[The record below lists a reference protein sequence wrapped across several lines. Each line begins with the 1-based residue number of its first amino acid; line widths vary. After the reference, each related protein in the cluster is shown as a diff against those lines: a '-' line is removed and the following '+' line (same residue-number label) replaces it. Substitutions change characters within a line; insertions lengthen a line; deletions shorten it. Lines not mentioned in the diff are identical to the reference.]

1 MKKSK
6 IIFIGAIDIG
16 HVATNGETRK
26 NQLLLRRFEDL
37 YDQVIAIDTN
47 QWQKRPWCL
56 LQLLFALIGNNGVP
70 VVISASDSSRLLLNF
85 LYYFPL
91 KKNVNDW
98 VIGGALHDKIRSGQ
112 FKLKSLVKLNRII
125 VEGEKMVTEL
135 KKMGLNNVVRV
146 PNFKPIEYTP
156 IITQKDKKD
165 PFHFVFL
172 SRIHPLKGIK
182 EIVEAC
188 KELNSH
194 GYANQFDIDF
204 YGAIEPGFENDFKGL
219 IALCDNIHYKGF
231 LNLTND
237 DGYKALSQ
245 YDTMLFPTYW
255 PNEGF
260 PGVVIDSYIAGLP
273 IIATDWN
280 LNKEL
285 VKDGETGFIISVHDS
300 HELAV
305 KMQKIIDNDINLHQM
320 RCRCAEYAKYYDY
333 RNVVTE
339 DLLKQ
344 LNIK

>member
-1 MKKSK
+1 MKKSE

-16 HVATNGETRK
+16 NVATNGETRK

-47 QWQKRPWCL
+47 LWQKRPWCL
-56 LQLLFALIGNNGVP
+56 LQLLCALIGNKGVP
-70 VVISASDSSRLLLNF
+70 VVISASDSSRLLFNF

-98 VIGGALHDKIRSGQ
+98 VIGGALPDKIRSKQ

-125 VEGEKMVTEL
+125 VEGEKMVKEL

-146 PNFKPIEYTP
+146 PNFKPIEYSP
-156 IITQKDKKD
+156 IIMQKDKKD
-165 PFHFVFL
+165 SFHFVFL
-172 SRIHPLKGIK
+172 SRIHPLKGIL

-194 GYANQFDIDF
+194 GYVHQFDIDF
-204 YGAIEPGFENDFKGL
+204 YGAIEPGFENVFKGL
-219 IALCDNIHYKGF
+219 ISSCNNIHYKGF

-237 DGYKALSQ
+237 EGYKVLSQ

-260 PGVVIDSYIAGLP
+260 PGIVIDAYTAGLP
-273 IIATDWN
+273 IIASDWN
-280 LNKEL
+280 LNNEL
-285 VKDGETGFIISVHDS
+285 VKNEETGFIIPPHDS
-300 HELAV
+300 QALAS
-305 KMQKIIDNDINLHQM
+305 KMKLIIDKDIDLYQM
-320 RCRCAEYAKYYDY
+320 RCHCAGLAQHYDY
-333 RNVVTE
+333 RNVVNE
-339 DLLKQ
+339 DLLIQ